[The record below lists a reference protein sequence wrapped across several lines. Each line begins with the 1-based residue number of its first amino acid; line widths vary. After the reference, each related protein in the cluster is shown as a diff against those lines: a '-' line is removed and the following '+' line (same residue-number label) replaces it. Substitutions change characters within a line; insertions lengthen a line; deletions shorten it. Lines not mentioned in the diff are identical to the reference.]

1 MDRKTLGIIVL
12 TITATLLAG
21 VVAQGFKDAANAQTI
36 PGSGGGSNLSW
47 RYSDYVVVPM
57 NVSQNS
63 DILAVVDTVTQ
74 RILYFEY
81 DINAKQLIPYTKGT
95 EITQELGSR

>member
-21 VVAQGFKDAANAQTI
+21 VVAQGLNPANAQTI
-36 PGSGGGSNLSW
+36 PGGGPSSNLSW
-47 RYSDYVVVPM
+47 RYSDYVMVPM
-57 NVSQNS
+57 NVSQNN
-63 DILAVVDTVTQ
+63 DILAIVDTVTQ

-81 DINAKQLIPYTKGT
+81 DTNAKQLVPYTKGT